1 MNKRKLLS
9 FAGIALAAIGV
20 IASFASELIQGMT
33 MEDEIREQV
42 REVLSEER
50 QNKDEEEKIA

>member
-20 IASFASELIQGMT
+20 IASFASEIIQGMN
-33 MEDEIREQV
+33 MEEEIREQV
-42 REVLSEER
+42 REVLAED
-50 QNKDEEEKIA
+50 KDKGEKIA

>member
-1 MNKRKLLS
+1 MKKHHFLS

-42 REVLSEER
+42 REVLAEEKGR
-50 QNKDEEEKIA
+50 EDEEEKIA